1 MKADVKVMTR
11 KPYKSD
17 LTDREWEAL
26 EALIPPPK
34 PGGRP
39 RSVNVREILNAI
51 FYVLRTGCSWNML
64 PHDFPPSSTVYYYFR
79 RWQRMGVWTEF
90 EAMLQ
95 KLGRKSLTSTTASPP
110 EEKQYPQET
119 AGARETTFSVSP
131 TATDRRATVL
141 SLQDRAVARWRA

>member
-1 MKADVKVMTR
+1 MGVYMKLVTR

-26 EALIPPPK
+26 KALIPPPK

-79 RWQRMGVWTEF
+79 RWQRVGVWDQF

-95 KLGRKSLTSTTASPP
+95 KLGRKSLSPSAAGPTEERSYSAQSSDRDLAFQAPMAASAGRRPGALVALQGST
-110 EEKQYPQET
+110 Q
-119 AGARETTFSVSP
+119 R
-131 TATDRRATVL
+131 RRA
-141 SLQDRAVARWRA
+141 